1 MLKSYMRRKS
11 ALVAVFMVIAI
22 LFASMIPM
30 MSWAEETPGQKPLNF
45 VGAYLTEVSNNTST
59 TGADIKTTSVSVKP
73 TIKVVFD
80 KNIVND
86 AVWENNKKC
95 VSLQDSSGIN
105 VATNVFRV
113 SDAVNFNERQN
124 IFMTP
129 MKDLNPGAH
138 YKIIIRPDLVAKN
151 GYSNL
156 GMTTNNQPIVIGFT
170 VGGSAKVAVT
180 GVKLNKVT
188 TTLEVGKTE
197 TLIANVLPSNAT
209 NAGVTWSTSNQSVA
223 TVNQNGV
230 VTGVSAGTAMI
241 NVKAVDGAKTAICTV
256 TVKAAPVVVT
266 PPSSLPVYGSKIP
279 VYYMDAKKYYYTS
292 PLLYDYYKN
301 FSTNGL
307 WK

>member
-45 VGAYLTEVSNNTST
+45 VGAYLTEMSNNTST

-138 YKIIIRPDLVAKN
+138 YKIIIRPDLRAKN

-156 GMTTNNQPIVIGFT
+156 GMTTSNQPVIVNFT
-170 VGGSAKVAVT
+170 VKVAPT
-180 GVKLNKVT
+180 QNKSIDQLAYHVKSGDTLWKIAQRYRTTTNGIITANHIIFNHYLIIGEKLLIPVHLTTYTVKVGDTLWSIAQKYGTTVGNLLRLNK
-188 TTLEVGKTE
+188 
-197 TLIANVLPSNAT
+197 
-209 NAGVTWSTSNQSVA
+209 
-223 TVNQNGV
+223 
-230 VTGVSAGTAMI
+230 M
-241 NVKAVDGAKTAICTV
+241 
-256 TVKAAPVVVT
+256 
-266 PPSSLPVYGSKIP
+266 
-279 VYYMDAKKYYYTS
+279 
-292 PLLYDYYKN
+292 
-301 FSTNGL
+301 STNQYLYVGQ
-307 WK
+307 KVKVNY